1 MPHES
6 TVAHEQRLVMENPL
20 FLRARQGS
28 TVEEGVEEK
37 TRRKPKVCTWTNT
50 VLLERKINN
59 NALCY

>member
-28 TVEEGVEEK
+28 TAEEGVEEK
-37 TRRKPKVCTWTNT
+37 TRRKPKVCT
-50 VLLERKINN
+50 
-59 NALCY
+59 